1 MFYLKIVNQII
12 CHCHSWL
19 ARQYVCV
26 VTETESHQMC
36 PSYSDLPDIVM
47 IVVSIPLS
55 IYTAVSVILFYLFD
69 C

>member
-1 MFYLKIVNQII
+1 MFHSQNQLNPDQ
-12 CHCHSWL
+12 SM
-19 ARQYVCV
+19 V
-26 VTETESHQMC
+26 VPSVHVVAETKSTQMC
-36 PSYSDLPDIVM
+36 PSCSDLPDIVM